1 MNANL
6 KGHYAGFVSRLLA
19 YSIDLVVITVTLV
32 ATAWIVS
39 TANSLVSTVN
49 FGQTYPR
56 LRAIFA
62 GTGALLFT
70 AGYFILFW
78 TAIGQTPGKILLG
91 VRIVGQ
97 NGRPISFLQAI
108 IRYLGY
114 LLSTL
119 ALFMGYGW
127 ILIDNRR
134 QGWHDK
140 LARTFVVYDWEARPG
155 KFLANRTENAQEG
168 ARSLEETPAQS

>member
-1 MNANL
+1 MNASL

-19 YSIDLVVITVTLV
+19 YSIDLAVITVALV
-32 ATAWIVS
+32 ATGWLIS
-39 TANSLVSTVN
+39 TANRLVGGINIS
-49 FGQTYPR
+49 QTYPQ
-56 LRAIFA
+56 LKTILTGA
-62 GTGALLFT
+62 GALLFT
-70 AGYFILFW
+70 ASYFILFW

-97 NGRPISFLQAI
+97 DGKRISFLQAI

-119 ALFMGYGW
+119 ALFLGFGW

-140 LARTFVVYDWEARPG
+140 LARTFVVYNWDARQT
-155 KFLANRTENAQEG
+155 KLLANRTDNAQEG
-168 ARSLEETPAQS
+168 AQTSEETPAQA

>member
-32 ATAWIVS
+32 VTAWIVS

-49 FGQTYPR
+49 FGQTYPQ

-62 GTGALLFT
+62 GTGSLLFT

-91 VRIVGQ
+91 VRIVGRSGQ
-97 NGRPISFLQAI
+97 RISFLQAI

-119 ALFMGYGW
+119 ALFLGFGW

-140 LARTFVVYDWEARPG
+140 LARTFVVYDWDARQG
-155 KFLANRTENAQEG
+155 RLLANRTENAQEG
-168 ARSLEETPAQS
+168 AQTSEEPPAQA

>member
-1 MNANL
+1 MNTSL

-19 YSIDLVVITVTLV
+19 YSIDLAVITIALV
-32 ATAWIVS
+32 ATGWLIS
-39 TANSLVSTVN
+39 TATNLVSGLN
-49 FGQTYPR
+49 IGQSYPQIK
-56 LRAIFA
+56 AIVA

-70 AGYFILFW
+70 AAYFILFW

-91 VRIVGQ
+91 VRIVGR
-97 NGRPISFLQAI
+97 NGQRISFLQAI

-114 LLSTL
+114 LLSIL
-119 ALFMGYGW
+119 ALFAGFGW

-140 LARTFVVYDWEARPG
+140 LARTFVVYDWDARQT
-155 KFLANRTENAQEG
+155 KLLANRTDNAQEG
-168 ARSLEETPAQS
+168 AQTSEETSAQA